1 MSRAANGTYT
11 APSNSFNPAVEG
23 STIDEADW
31 NTTLAD
37 IVAALTDS
45 LSVSGKGK
53 VTAYIDFDENGSP
66 GTPASNVL
74 RIYAIDDSGTTKL
87 AYKDSAGTVTT
98 VGTGGGG
105 SVATDAI
112 WDAKGDLAVG
122 TGANTASRLAVG
134 SNGQVLSADSA
145 EATGVKWVSVAG
157 TGDVTAAAAFGTDN
171 VLLRS
176 DGTGKGAQSTG
187 ITVSDTNNITI
198 ANTSFA
204 SQQGIIYRSTKRWAH
219 NFNYGNNGVVTTD
232 GYNTFIGEESG
243 NFTMG
248 STATSSEQGAIN
260 TGVGYG
266 TLTANTKGHHNAA
279 GGAYAMIS
287 NTEGYSCAAWGTS
300 ALYNNTTGFSNV
312 AIGFRPLLSNTT
324 GARNVALGTAS
335 LNTNISGTDN
345 MGIGQD
351 SLYSMTGSYAI
362 GIGSSALVS
371 ATGSYSV
378 GIGGLAGY
386 DNTSGDTNVYIGYN
400 SGRGITTGSNNT
412 VVGAN
417 IGGLASG
424 SAGIVAIG
432 NGAGGGGL
440 TGIRFFA
447 DASRN
452 IGLGDIVAFG
462 TNAARVLGIGDGTAP
477 TTSPAG
483 MGQLWVEAG
492 ALKYR
497 GSSGTVT
504 TIAVA

>member
-1 MSRAANGTYT
+1 MSRASNGTYT

-53 VTAYIDFDENGSP
+53 VTAHIDFDENGSP

-98 VGTGGGG
+98 VGTGGGN
-105 SVATDAI
+105 VAADTI

-157 TGDVTAAAAFGTDN
+157 TGDVTAGSAFGTDN
-171 VLLRS
+171 VLLRA

-219 NFNYGNNGVVTTD
+219 NFNYGNNGTVTTD
-232 GYNTFIGEESG
+232 GYNTFVGEDAG

-248 STATSSEQGAIN
+248 STATSGEQGSIN

-300 ALYNNTTGFSNV
+300 ALYNNTTGLSNV
-312 AIGFRPLLSNTT
+312 GIGFRPLLSNTI
-324 GARNVALGTAS
+324 GARNVGIGTAA
-335 LNTNISGTDN
+335 LNTNVSGTDN

-400 SGRGITTGSNNT
+400 SGRGITTGSQNT

-417 IGGLASG
+417 IGGLSSS

-440 TGIRFFA
+440 SGVRFYA

-452 IGLGDIVAFG
+452 IGLGDITTFG
-462 TNAARVLGIGDGTAP
+462 TSAARVLAFGEGTAP
-477 TTSPAG
+477 STSPAG
-483 MGQLWVEAG
+483 VYQIYGVGNHLYCRMPN
-492 ALKYR
+492 
-497 GSSGTVT
+497 GTVT
-504 TIAVA
+504 QLDN